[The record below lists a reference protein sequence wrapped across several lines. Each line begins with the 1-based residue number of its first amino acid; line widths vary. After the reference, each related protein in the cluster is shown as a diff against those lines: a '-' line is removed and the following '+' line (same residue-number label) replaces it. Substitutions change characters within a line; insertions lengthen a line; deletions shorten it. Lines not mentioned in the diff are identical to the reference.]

1 MSLFQQPNI
10 GGYSLTEI
18 TTNVEMFNGLS
29 LDRSKQAFQD
39 CIGDEFPYDVVD
51 SVQKY
56 ATKLSQ
62 KLNSS
67 LDDVLCGAAVTDT
80 NQEFN
85 DIIDSV
91 SNAYDKFGTDPIFSS
106 KTEEDLYKINGLG
119 TDKII
124 SSNAWIKSW
133 SKSDFAK
140 PITTGSFINEL
151 KTGDILADNVSI
163 TVKPS
168 ISIVNKTL
176 NTGSI
181 SVNIN
186 ITNLRRG
193 PNDGSSKTKDGTN
206 ILVDIYSKAHV
217 GGKFSNKGYGGN
229 VSGLNGIGGSC
240 VCLSSLS
247 FEVKSFRDKAMA
259 EAKFSKGVNT
269 YYKESKTT
277 EANGTYVYFIPDKE
291 VFKNGNIGFTYSR
304 VCQEIKDISFLY
316 KNLTFVITNENTKEK
331 KEFCAKNGII
341 DFVKEEVKKPLHQ
354 HIIAWRET
362 DGQNEIEIA
371 FQWGEKRET
380 VYTFVNGLRCPE
392 HGVNLTGAKSAIT
405 KTFNNL
411 SGENFESDNIR
422 HNLFYVMNFK
432 IANPSFANQTKSK
445 INSPCARTLA
455 SKAFTNAL
463 KEMKTK
469 YGSEFEAISV
479 LLKRVEKADAA
490 AEKARNAILESVN
503 NVEKNQKRKVFSSD
517 KLKDAEYLG
526 EKSTLLIVEGDSA
539 ASAVAQARDR
549 KHFGLLA
556 IRGKILN
563 CLSNPE
569 EAIFK
574 NEEINLLLSAMNIVP
589 NKGPIEP
596 IEANTSCNVMNRSE
610 GPAKAASLPPKAKAA
625 GRIARPAIRATV
637 VSEITTISE
646 FLTMF

>member
-1 MSLFQQPNI
+1 MSYNAESI
-10 GGYSLTEI
+10 E
-18 TTNVEMFNGLS
+18 ELS
-29 LDRSKQAFQD
+29 FLEGVRRRVQMYLGSDDIEGTYQAFKE
-39 CIGDEFPYDVVD
+39 IINNSTDEAIEGYGNKIEI
-51 SVQKY
+51 SV
-56 ATKLSQ
+56 
-62 KLNSS
+62 
-67 LDDVLCGAAVTDT
+67 
-80 NQEFN
+80 
-85 DIIDSV
+85 
-91 SNAYDKFGTDPIFSS
+91 
-106 KTEEDLYKINGLG
+106 
-119 TDKII
+119 
-124 SSNAWIKSW
+124 
-133 SKSDFAK
+133 
-140 PITTGSFINEL
+140 NE
-151 KTGDILADNVSI
+151 KDN
-163 TVKPS
+163 
-168 ISIVNKTL
+168 
-176 NTGSI
+176 SI
-181 SVNIN
+181 SV
-186 ITNLRRG
+186 RDYGRG
-193 PNDGSSKTKDGTN
+193 VPFLVKQDGTN

-247 FEVKSFRDKAMA
+247 FDVKSFRDKTMA

-354 HIIAWRET
+354 HIIAWKET

-371 FQWGEKRET
+371 FQWGAKRET

-432 IANPSFANQTKSK
+432 IVNPSFANQTKSK

-463 KEMKTK
+463 KEMKAK
-469 YGSEFEAISV
+469 YGTEFEAISV

-490 AEKARNAILESVN
+490 AEKARNAILSYEKKETENKKKKIQLPDKFKDCEKHGEEAMLVICEGNSALAGLLPARDVGVEALYAVRGKVKNLLKHPLDECLENQEVSDIIMALGCGIQNKYNSKKLNYGKVAIAVDADSDGFNIMCLISTLFWVLMPDFIKEGRLCWLRAPLYHLTKNNKRIFAYNDEELKELKKKYPDWSQGRMKGLGEMTAEDMELSMMNKKERRLEVLTIRDIELAKESIEMLMGTE
-503 NVEKNQKRKVFSSD
+503 VEKRRDFLFENVDFS
-517 KLKDAEYLG
+517 KL
-526 EKSTLLIVEGDSA
+526 
-539 ASAVAQARDR
+539 
-549 KHFGLLA
+549 
-556 IRGKILN
+556 N
-563 CLSNPE
+563 N
-569 EAIFK
+569 
-574 NEEINLLLSAMNIVP
+574 
-589 NKGPIEP
+589 
-596 IEANTSCNVMNRSE
+596 
-610 GPAKAASLPPKAKAA
+610 
-625 GRIARPAIRATV
+625 
-637 VSEITTISE
+637 
-646 FLTMF
+646 

>member
-1 MSLFQQPNI
+1 MSYNAESI
-10 GGYSLTEI
+10 E
-18 TTNVEMFNGLS
+18 ELS
-29 LDRSKQAFQD
+29 FLEGVRRRVQMYLGSDDIEGTYQAFKE
-39 CIGDEFPYDVVD
+39 IINNSTDEAIEGYGN
-51 SVQKY
+51 KI
-56 ATKLSQ
+56 
-62 KLNSS
+62 
-67 LDDVLCGAAVTDT
+67 
-80 NQEFN
+80 E
-85 DIIDSV
+85 
-91 SNAYDKFGTDPIFSS
+91 IFV
-106 KTEEDLYKINGLG
+106 
-119 TDKII
+119 
-124 SSNAWIKSW
+124 
-133 SKSDFAK
+133 
-140 PITTGSFINEL
+140 NE
-151 KTGDILADNVSI
+151 KDN
-163 TVKPS
+163 
-168 ISIVNKTL
+168 
-176 NTGSI
+176 SI
-181 SVNIN
+181 SV
-186 ITNLRRG
+186 RDYGRG
-193 PNDGSSKTKDGTN
+193 VPFLVKSDGTN

-247 FEVKSFRDKAMA
+247 FDVRSFRDKVMA

-316 KNLTFVITNENTKEK
+316 KNLTFIITNENTKER

-354 HIIAWRET
+354 HIIAWKET

-371 FQWGEKRET
+371 FQWGAKKET

-463 KEMKTK
+463 KEMKIK
-469 YGSEFEAISV
+469 YGTEFEAISV

-490 AEKARNAILESVN
+490 AEKARNAILSYEKKETENKKKKIQLPDKFKDCEKHGEEAMLIICEGNSALAGLLPARDVSTESLYAVRGKVKNLLKHPLDECLENQEVSDIIMALGCGIQNKYNSKKLNYGKVAIAVDADSDGFNIMCLISTLFWVLMPDFIKEGRLCWLRAPLYHLTKN
-503 NVEKNQKRKVFSSD
+503 NKRVFAYDEEELKELKKKYSDWSQGRMKGLGEMTAEDMELSMMNKKERRLEVLTIHDVELVKESIEMLMGSEVEKRRDFLFENVDFS
-517 KLKDAEYLG
+517 
-526 EKSTLLIVEGDSA
+526 
-539 ASAVAQARDR
+539 
-549 KHFGLLA
+549 
-556 IRGKILN
+556 KIN
-563 CLSNPE
+563 N
-569 EAIFK
+569 
-574 NEEINLLLSAMNIVP
+574 
-589 NKGPIEP
+589 
-596 IEANTSCNVMNRSE
+596 
-610 GPAKAASLPPKAKAA
+610 
-625 GRIARPAIRATV
+625 
-637 VSEITTISE
+637 
-646 FLTMF
+646 